1 MLLCFIIQRLSN
13 SPEFSNF
20 TVKLSY
26 LMSELL
32 QHNTKV
38 ELYCSCCCES
48 LLTDVGDFWSS
59 RRNLRAERFET
70 FMRPL
75 KGLLQQLQPAVF
87 TCIFLLK
94 EQDSPFYL
102 SSRRFHI
109 SKPVCK
115 SYSELKCYR
124 SSMGALALLCCYIN
138 ITSVVFKSQYY
149 RYSHLFLRHY
159 IIQ

>member
-1 MLLCFIIQRLSN
+1 
-13 SPEFSNF
+13 
-20 TVKLSY
+20 
-26 LMSELL
+26 
-32 QHNTKV
+32 
-38 ELYCSCCCES
+38 
-48 LLTDVGDFWSS
+48 
-59 RRNLRAERFET
+59 
-70 FMRPL
+70 MRPL

-87 TCIFLLK
+87 TCNFVLLK

-102 SSRRFHI
+102 SLRRFHI

-149 RYSHLFLRHY
+149 H
-159 IIQ
+159 